1 MIKFWLKKVVT
12 IDIVPMFFFL
22 NYILL
27 HSSTIFNLRVIVYKS
42 ELSFIYL
49 LFLGHWVVTFLVL
62 LYLDWD
68 SHWTCLVGL
77 CSCLLD
83 ETILSI
89 LSSKTCLVSLLA
101 IYTGCGLI
109 MERSGLDAEQ
119 HFRAFFPCCVNLG
132 ASPLLCDLGNM

>member
-1 MIKFWLKKVVT
+1 MVQMIGLFLTVSISIYIYINMYIYLCLMQGTVVWVDKYSNTWKWNLEYGSLIKFWLKKVVT

-77 CSCLLD
+77 CSCLFGVLQMR
-83 ETILSI
+83 L
-89 LSSKTCLVSLLA
+89 
-101 IYTGCGLI
+101 Y
-109 MERSGLDAEQ
+109 
-119 HFRAFFPCCVNLG
+119 
-132 ASPLLCDLGNM
+132 